1 MRRILFPLVLIGP
14 ALLLRKAAMGTDP
27 LYQPLLGAVPYV
39 TLGLAGA
46 LCVYFHRAREFTA
59 ALALLVVYYLVQVE
73 LQASLA
79 EARSLFIYTA
89 ISVCL
94 PVTWLLLMF
103 LPERG
108 LRNRYGVI
116 TVSILPLQV
125 LLLGALYRYLP
136 GNTLTGVLNTWFPVH
151 PFAPYWLSVYASLGF
166 VLVALADLFMVRRH
180 NSEFHAA
187 LLALLVTAFITLA
200 RFDLPRISM
209 VMLGVAG
216 VILIISLL
224 RGSYEMAYRDELTG
238 LLGRRALNEHL
249 KGLGG
254 RYVIAMVDVD
264 HFKKFNDTW
273 GHDAGDEVLKM
284 VAKQIAAVQGG
295 GTAYRYGGE
304 EFSIVFP
311 GKDIE
316 DCMPFL
322 EIVRSSVENY
332 RMLLRN
338 QKQRPATREVARERR
353 GRRTGDRN
361 GKRVSVTISIGVAA
375 PDNRRNS
382 VDEVLKAADKA
393 LYRAKQKGR
402 NCLAE

>member
-1 MRRILFPLVLIGP
+1 MLRLLLPIILIVA
-14 ALLLRKAAMGTDP
+14 ALLLRKAALGINP
-27 LYQPLLGAVPYV
+27 LYQPLLGALPYV

-59 ALALLVVYYLVQVE
+59 VFAMLVVYYLIQVE
-73 LQASLA
+73 LQTSLA

-89 ISVCL
+89 ISVLL
-94 PVTWLLLMF
+94 PVTWLALMF

-108 LRNRYGVI
+108 LRNRYGVM
-116 TVSILPLQV
+116 TVAIV
-125 LLLGALYRYLP
+125 LLQIVLLFAAYRALP
-136 GNTLTGVLNTWFPVH
+136 GAAVVTAINAWVPVH
-151 PFAPYWLSVYASLGF
+151 PFASYWLAVYASLGF
-166 VLVALADLFMVRRH
+166 ALAALAGLYLVARH

-187 LLALLVTAFITLA
+187 LLALLVTAYITLA
-200 RFDLPRISM
+200 RFDLPGISV
-209 VMLGVAG
+209 VMFGVAG

-224 RGSYEMAYRDELTG
+224 RISYEMAYRDELTG
-238 LLGRRALNEHL
+238 LLGRRALNERL

-254 RYVIAMVDVD
+254 RYVIAMLDVD
-264 HFKKFNDTW
+264 HFKKFNDTF
-273 GHDAGDEVLKM
+273 GHDAGDDVLKM

-295 GTAYRYGGE
+295 GSAYRYGGE

-316 DCMPFL
+316 ECMPFL
-322 EIVRSSVENY
+322 EVVRSSVENY

-338 QKQRPATREVARERR
+338 QKQRPESRKVVRERR
-353 GRRTGDRN
+353 GRRTTERN

-375 PDNRRNS
+375 PEIRQTG
-382 VDEVLKAADKA
+382 VAEVLKAADKA

-402 NCLAE
+402 NCIAE